1 MRRGSEAGAA
11 IGVSYKS
18 RRFGSLEIDRDA
30 RSVMMGG
37 KLCELTS
44 RRFDLLVAPAERAGR
59 AQSAR
64 PDKLFGTPHF
74 FWLLDLASLAV
85 ALGSYPIIRRL
96 TQQLKALQRG
106 FERWGDSDLSARV
119 SADSKNE
126 VAFLGQRFNQAA
138 QRIESLMNSHKS
150 LLANASRKLLSPL
163 S

>member
-1 MRRGSEAGAA
+1 M
-11 IGVSYKS
+11 
-18 RRFGSLEIDRDA
+18 
-30 RSVMMGG
+30 
-37 KLCELTS
+37 
-44 RRFDLLVAPAERAGR
+44 LVALAERAES

-74 FWLLDLASLAV
+74 FWLLGLASLAV

-96 TQQLKALQRG
+96 TQRLEALQRR

-119 SADSKNE
+119 SADGKNK

-150 LLANASRKLLSPL
+150 LLANAPHELRSPL